1 MERARATVL
10 VVEDDPWTR
19 WVESELLRDDGYLV
33 FEAGTGEQGLYMA
46 AAHAPDVILLD
57 LGLPR
62 MSGVDVLHHLKANPA
77 TREIPVFVVSS
88 YASLLRDEDARQVAG
103 RLQKPFDCAELLT
116 EVERG
121 VRERA
126 EAIRAAP
133 TVAERQHHPAPET
146 APR

>member
-19 WVESELLRDDGYLV
+19 WLESELLRDDGYLV

-62 MSGVDVLHHLKANPA
+62 LSGIEVLHHLKANPA
-77 TREIPVFVVSS
+77 THEIPVFVVSS
-88 YASLLRDEDARQVAG
+88 YAGLLKDEDARQVAG
-103 RLQKPFDCAELLT
+103 RLQKPFDCAELFA
-116 EVERG
+116 EVERA
-121 VRERA
+121 VWEREKARRPA
-126 EAIRAAP
+126 S
-133 TVAERQHHPAPET
+133 TVAPWQGRPAPEV